1 MCDIGEGD
9 ARIEIRDDDSTI
21 ETRVDGE
28 VEKKGE
34 DTSVVMFKREKKRA
48 WTRQVDAPSS

>member
-1 MCDIGEGD
+1 MPVCDRIVRQYGGNLGTGVCDIGEGD

-28 VEKKGE
+28 VEKKKG
-34 DTSVVMFKREKKRA
+34 RI
-48 WTRQVDAPSS
+48 QVW